1 MSISESSRVGKRG
14 TFVIPASLRRRF
26 GLTEGST
33 VIAEE
38 TEEGILIRPAVTL
51 PVEMYSAE
59 RRAEFLLS
67 NAIDDDDY
75 ARAREAVQAM
85 GLDPDSVDHRRP

>member
-14 TFVIPASLRRRF
+14 TFVIPATLRRRF

-59 RRAEFLLS
+59 RRAQFLLS
-67 NAIDDDDY
+67 NAVDEDDY

-85 GLDPDSVDHRRP
+85 GLDPDSIDHHRG